1 LNSELFVVPASVNFQ
16 HRFIWYFRR
25 LRLMELREITW
36 RARLF
41 LHNFKRHDF
50 EHKALLKDQIS
61 WEDSFNKFRSEDHSP
76 VLFGHDAAK
85 SILGTELRLSET
97 VVSAANT
104 VSEGVFTFFGY
115 PAARLERPLN
125 WHFDPMSRFH
135 WPDIPSMRIN
145 HRAIDA
151 DVKWIWEL
159 NRLQHLAW
167 LSQAWLFTG
176 DRRYSSTAFEH
187 IDSWIEQNQ
196 PGRGIAWRGAF
207 EAGLR
212 AISISLSLQGLRN
225 SPDFTLE
232 RYKKITGVLTYS
244 AKRCWYERSRFS
256 SSNNHL
262 IGEMAGLA
270 VIAIVFPELC
280 ASQRWEKESL
290 WVLEQE
296 ANKQILQDGV
306 GSEQSIGYQIATV
319 ELLHLVASLLI
330 ARDGEAPREI
340 VNAIDRSSYFLAR
353 IVGVGDPDPKFG
365 DCDHQFALR
374 VGPETTR
381 TIREHLGIT
390 NTLLRYEKFESLS
403 AKTMSSI
410 WFKHLLNTWQGH
422 LPSVPDCSVGEV
434 DLGGFYSENG
444 GLVVLRRDGMRITMD
459 VGPLGYLSIAA
470 HGHADALSISL
481 SHDGKNVIGDPGTGS
496 YYRHPEQRSI
506 MRGTRAHATV
516 CIDGKDQSLNGGAF
530 LWYNHAV
537 THVNE
542 VNIESGII
550 DAEHDGY
557 NRLSGLVKH
566 RRRLISPPGN
576 DFILILDLIT
586 GRGTHSVKTNWPI
599 HPTLSIYQNGNGHII
614 TDNDCPLFQVLH
626 ASNRPFKLDD
636 SYGDKTSGLGWWS
649 DQLESRE
656 PAWWIG
662 ASILAKMPIAVAT
675 LITAREESSP
685 TEFSIAQFN
694 AGFYVKWFDKGIQHG
709 YSINP

>member
-1 LNSELFVVPASVNFQ
+1 MQP
-16 HRFIWYFRR
+16 
-25 LRLMELREITW
+25 REVIW
-36 RARLF
+36 RARLA
-41 LHNFKRHDF
+41 LHSLQGQRY
-50 EHKALLKDQIS
+50 EHTALLRDQIS
-61 WEDSFNKFRSEDHSP
+61 WETSYKNFRSGICCP
-76 VLFGHDAAK
+76 VLLGDQAAK
-85 SILGTELRLSET
+85 SIITTEPRLSET
-97 VVSAANT
+97 VIAAANNA
-104 VSEGVFTFFGY
+104 SEGIFTFFGY
-115 PAARLERPLN
+115 PPTELVQPLN
-125 WHFDPMSRFH
+125 WHFDPISRFH
-135 WPDIPSMRIN
+135 WPNIPSHRIN

-151 DVKWIWEL
+151 DTKWIWEL

-176 DRRYSSTAFEH
+176 DRKYSSTAFEH

-212 AISISLSLQGLRN
+212 AISISISLHGLRN

-232 RYKKITGVLTYS
+232 RYKKITGILTYS

-270 VIAIVFPELC
+270 IIAIVFPDSRE
-280 ASQRWEKESL
+280 SERWEKDSL
-290 WVLEQE
+290 SVLEQE

-319 ELLHLVASLLI
+319 ELFHLIASLMI

-340 VNAIDRSSYFLAR
+340 VNAIDRSSNFLAR
-353 IVGVGDPDPKFG
+353 IVGVGDPDLNFG

-374 VGPETTR
+374 LGPETTR

-390 NTLLRYEKFESLS
+390 NTLLRYEKYESLT
-403 AKTMSSI
+403 AATMNSI
-410 WFKHLLNTWQGH
+410 WFKHLLSTWQGH
-422 LPSVPDCSVGEV
+422 LSGIPDCSVGEV
-434 DLGGFYSENG
+434 DLGSFYSENG

-481 SHDGKNVIGDPGTGS
+481 SQDGKNVIGDPGTGS
-496 YYRHPEQRSI
+496 YYRYPEQRAL

-516 CIDGKDQSLNGGAF
+516 CIDGEDQSVIGGAF
-530 LWYNHAV
+530 LWYDHAV

-557 NRLSGLVKH
+557 NRLSGSVKH
-566 RRRLISPPGN
+566 RRRLISPPGT
-576 DFILILDLIT
+576 DFILILDLVT
-586 GRGTHSVKTNWPI
+586 GNGTHDVKTNWPI
-599 HPTLSIYQNGNGHII
+599 DPDLGIFQYGDGHTI
-614 TDNDCPLFQVLH
+614 TDKDSPLFQVLH
-626 ASNRPFKLDD
+626 ASNRPLKLDD
-636 SYGDKTSGLGWWS
+636 SYGDRTTGLGWWS
-649 DQLESRE
+649 NQLESRE
-656 PAWWIG
+656 PTWWIG
-662 ASILAKMPIAVAT
+662 ASIKAKLPILVAT
-675 LITAREESSP
+675 LISTTETSSP
-685 TEFSIAQFN
+685 TELSVTQVDTGFN
-694 AGFYVKWFDKGIQHG
+694 VKWFNKDNQQSCSFFI
-709 YSINP
+709 